1 MQAPSFR
8 VNCRSSSSSAVA
20 SVAHRVSGD
29 TLAVSSD
36 IARRRRRAHPDR
48 PGRCDRPDHGRP
60 RRRGRAPAAPGSRSR
75 GQSRSG
81 PPLTLVHAAATAAR
95 YRCGS
100 ICCHARQPQSIR
112 QPTWGHAERDRDWID
127 TGRTG
132 DPMPFP
138 DTRESLAIPHRQ
150 DNGARAAGSDVD
162 ADAPVVQDRSHRCG
176 AHRCDGDPTRA
187 VDIRL
192 RTDSDASPKT
202 PPGYIAEHRG
212 TQALFLGA

>member
-1 MQAPSFR
+1 
-8 VNCRSSSSSAVA
+8 
-20 SVAHRVSGD
+20 
-29 TLAVSSD
+29 
-36 IARRRRRAHPDR
+36 
-48 PGRCDRPDHGRP
+48 
-60 RRRGRAPAAPGSRSR
+60 
-75 GQSRSG
+75 
-81 PPLTLVHAAATAAR
+81 
-95 YRCGS
+95 
-100 ICCHARQPQSIR
+100 
-112 QPTWGHAERDRDWID
+112 
-127 TGRTG
+127 
-132 DPMPFP
+132 MPFP

-212 TQALFLGA
+212 TSSAVSRSLGSTKLGWAGAGNQVGGPGRVAGPGIKGCSRTLGGGVPGLEG